1 MSDSLLNLLEILD
14 EVVAEQESGG
24 GAPTLGEIYEPF
36 VEYFNVH
43 YGGNKGNTA
52 DKNTPF
58 EKFSFTLDEIVRA
71 SYKASSDKETKML
84 YNFKT
89 QVKNYILADNLSLL
103 QAQQGPPSKITHI
116 PASQEKQ
123 NFYDKVYHYL
133 TTHSR
138 GGEENVL
145 LRKQITDEM
154 QSIIPVSQRQN
165 RRPQYFGILFQN
177 LKNGIGIYSMLTLRF
192 SELADSEK
200 ALDYLDFKSMIGE
213 IDKLSKQL
221 EDFRDAPSNFY
232 QRRIMKYL
240 KNLDFS
246 VNRINDIYKPLFVD
260 LTKAT
265 FNEIFEIAYSDRE
278 KREKWKNILPQ
289 LIAASGTSLSNM
301 EEYKGLADEWV
312 YKFLSRYRNFFSTLD
327 VSQIDQRYASMI
339 SDIEPNLGKTFTSP
353 KINLSGGSLSDDFL
367 FVVNNFFDSN
377 ANDFDSRLKQFDE
390 KISIFLKDSKELEK
404 EVSDMKMTDFM
415 NRVLLMDY
423 FVEFSKGFTNQI
435 AGTLFEY
442 FLAGLFNG
450 EVIGQF
456 GEVTDFVVGEE
467 RYSAKF
473 LAQGS
478 SVVQSLERFEKE
490 EGETITYIVGK
501 KLKSFKAKN
510 KMRKKNSEEYRFDVD
525 EIHDLEL
532 YKFKIKYVN
541 GKFFVNDDEKID
553 AVKANLVTINTK
565 REVVMDKIIN
575 QSPPFTQIRIM
586 STDKDTIK
594 AYRETLKGKLK
605 TSTDKLVRQKLLI
618 LKRVQAIF
626 DNLKEGESSARK
638 YVSSGDKE
646 QGTNAI
652 KKLDTSKNAI
662 KLLSGMS
669 DEYKMDSEPS
679 DA

>member
-1 MSDSLLNLLEILD
+1 M
-14 EVVAEQESGG
+14 
-24 GAPTLGEIYEPF
+24 
-36 VEYFNVH
+36 
-43 YGGNKGNTA
+43 
-52 DKNTPF
+52 
-58 EKFSFTLDEIVRA
+58 R
-71 SYKASSDKETKML
+71 
-84 YNFKT
+84 
-89 QVKNYILADNLSLL
+89 LSRRLK
-103 QAQQGPPSKITHI
+103 S

-123 NFYDKVYHYL
+123 NFYDKVYSYL
-133 TTHSR
+133 TGDLR
-138 GGEENVL
+138 GGKEQAL
-145 LRKQITDEM
+145 LRKQSIDEIR
-154 QSIIPVSQRQN
+154 SIIPGTRSIEAN
-165 RRPQYFGILFQN
+165 TKYFKFLFQN
-177 LKNGIGIYSMLTLRF
+177 LKNGIGTYSMTNLAF
-192 SELADSEK
+192 SNLADSEK
-200 ALDYLDFKSMIGE
+200 TLDYLDFKSMMGE

-246 VNRINDIYKPLFVD
+246 VNRINKIYKPLFVD

-278 KREKWKNILPQ
+278 KREKWKNILPH
-289 LIAASGTSLSNM
+289 LIAASGTSLSNI

-339 SDIEPNLGKTFTSP
+339 SDIDANLGKTFTSP

-367 FVVNNFFDSN
+367 FVLNNFFDSN

-404 EVSDMKMTDFM
+404 EVSDIGTIDFM

-435 AGTLFEY
+435 AGVLFEY

-450 EVIGQF
+450 EVIGQL
-456 GEVTDFVVGEE
+456 GGVTDFVVGEE

-478 SVVQSLERFEKE
+478 PAVQSLERFEKE
-490 EGETITYIVGK
+490 EGNSITYIVAK

-510 KMRKKNSEEYRFDVD
+510 RPRKKTKEKNSEQYRFDVD
-525 EIHDLEL
+525 EIHDVDL

-541 GKFFVNDDEKID
+541 GKFFVNDEENID
-553 AVKANLVTINTK
+553 ALKSKLITK
-565 REVVMDKIIN
+565 NSRQEVVFDKIVN
-575 QSPPFTQIRIM
+575 KSPPFAQIRIM

-605 TSTDKLVRQKLLI
+605 TSTETLVRQKL
-618 LKRVQAIF
+618 
-626 DNLKEGESSARK
+626 
-638 YVSSGDKE
+638 
-646 QGTNAI
+646 
-652 KKLDTSKNAI
+652 
-662 KLLSGMS
+662 
-669 DEYKMDSEPS
+669 
-679 DA
+679 